1 MEGSLHADVPT
12 DRGILAAIEA
22 VLSYYKAPELPGLP
36 PLHGGLVGYLG
47 YDVVREIERHRL
59 GGGPGRRL

>member
-22 VLSYYKAPELPGLP
+22 VLSYYKAPELPGLQ

-47 YDVVREIERHRL
+47 YDVVR
-59 GGGPGRRL
+59 